1 MKTAAVF
8 FSGVMLSAL
17 ACAPAAAETVR
28 VRLTA
33 RVTSVN
39 DPGTLLHGAIVLGQ
53 RLTGTYVYNTNTPDW
68 ETGTSDFGFYVP
80 YANEARVRLV
90 SGGVVFESAQP
101 TQGISIAIDSH
112 ADNGNGMFNFRSVD
126 NKPLPSTM
134 DVDEISVQFE
144 GAGTVTE
151 SDALPSVAPDLLNY
165 PTKMVTVRGPG
176 NNFEVVADIETAE
189 LIVTGALELSPAA
202 GSFVP
207 TQHFDAAVTLPR
219 NTTPASAQATANGVT
234 LPLSYPG
241 TCQLLP
247 PDQANQRALLC
258 PNADAVLPQA
268 AGAPIEWTVVLTNGT
283 TLTQSVNWTLAM

>member
-33 RVTSVN
+33 RVTSVS
-39 DPGTLLHGAIVLGQ
+39 DSGLFHGQIVVGQ
-53 RLTGTYVYNTNTPDW
+53 RLTGTYVYNTNTPDL
-68 ETGTSDFGFYVP
+68 EAADPEEGFYIP

-90 SGGVVFESAQP
+90 AGGVVFESVQP
-101 TQGISIAIDSH
+101 TQGISIMVDSH
-112 ADNGNGMFNFRSVD
+112 ADGNGSFDFRSLD
-126 NKPLPSTM
+126 NKPLPSTAGI
-134 DVDEISVQFE
+134 DEISVQFY

-151 SDALPSVAPDLLNY
+151 SDALTAVAPDLIGY
-165 PTKMVTVRGPG
+165 STREVTIRGFSPQ
-176 NNFEVVADIETAE
+176 FTVVADIETAE
-189 LIVTGALELSPAA
+189 LIVTGALEVSPAA
-202 GSFVP
+202 GNFVP
-207 TQHFDAAVTLPR
+207 TQDFDAAVTLPR
-219 NTTPASAQATANGVT
+219 NTTPASAQATANGHT

-247 PDQANQRALLC
+247 PNQAGQRALLC
-258 PNADAVLPQA
+258 PDADAVLPQA

-283 TLTQSVNWTLAM
+283 TLTQSVNWALAM